1 MGAMDKNAEELPPT
15 RRARLLAWR
24 RDWLP
29 GLSFTGSVLATIAY
43 AASFTPSLL
52 PRPWL
57 LQGII
62 TALSMLSVY
71 WIGVLL
77 GWIGRAIARWAHL
90 EYSVRDRARKVLTI
104 LWLLGIAVLVV
115 VVPAISARW
124 QTQNALRVGMPAQ
137 SFWNVVA
144 SIATTAVIL
153 LVLFALYRL
162 VVGLNDW
169 LAGLGRRRL
178 PRPVAKILAGAVIAM
193 VTVLLVD
200 QLVLRPVVRLVQSN
214 AASTNAQIPPGASVP
229 SSPYRSGS
237 EESPETWESLGAEGR
252 AFVAAGPDADLLEQ
266 VNGQPALEP
275 VRAYA
280 GLTGDRELQD
290 VRDAVVAE
298 LHRTGAF
305 DRSAI
310 LIYTTTGTGWVNE
323 WVASSFEYLLNGD
336 SAIAAMQY
344 STLPSPIAL
353 LSDTS
358 SPREA
363 AQLMYEAVWAE
374 IDSLPEGERPQL
386 YLAGESLGAYGA
398 NSAFE
403 SPSDLLAAVDGAL
416 WTGTPGFTP
425 LHSTLTENRQG
436 GSTEVNPVVDN
447 GLHYRFASNQSE
459 LTADQYGRALGPW
472 EEPRVVF
479 LQHPDD
485 PVVWWSMDLALNQPD
500 WLAEAGADDDRE
512 LPLTYF
518 PLVTFW
524 QVTADMTVA
533 TDIPS
538 GHGHQY
544 HAEVVPAWAGVLGRD
559 PQADYSAIVD
569 AIEESFG

>member
-1 MGAMDKNAEELPPT
+1 MHDTEHHERPD

-29 GLSFTGSVLATIAY
+29 GLSFTGTVLAIIAY

-52 PRPWL
+52 PRPWQ
-57 LQGII
+57 LQGVI

-77 GWIGRAIARWAHL
+77 AWIARAVARWAHL
-90 EYSVRDRARKVLTI
+90 EYSVRDGARKVLTT
-104 LWLLGIAVLVV
+104 LWVLALAALVV
-115 VVPAISARW
+115 VVPAVSARW
-124 QTQNALRVGMPAQ
+124 QTQNARRVGMPAQ
-137 SFWNVVA
+137 SFWGIVA
-144 SIATTAVIL
+144 SVATTAVIL
-153 LVLFALYRL
+153 LLLFALYRL

-169 LAGLGRRRL
+169 LAGLGWRRL
-178 PRPVAKILAGAVIAM
+178 PRPVAKIMAGAIIVV
-193 VTVLLVD
+193 VTALLVD
-200 QLVLRPVVRLVQSN
+200 QLVLRPVVRLVRDN

-229 SSPYRSGS
+229 SSPLRSGS
-237 EESPETWESLGAEGR
+237 EESAESWESLGAEGR
-252 AFVAAGPDADLLEQ
+252 TFVAAGPDADLLEQ

-275 VRAYA
+275 IRTYA
-280 GLTGDRELQD
+280 GLAGDRELPD

-298 LHRTGAF
+298 MHRTGAF
-305 DRSAI
+305 ERAAI

-323 WVASSFEYLLNGD
+323 WVASSFEYLMNGD

-353 LSDTS
+353 LADTS

-363 AQLMYEAVWAE
+363 ATLMYEAVRAE
-374 IDSLPEGERPQL
+374 IDALPENERPKL
-386 YLAGESLGAYGA
+386 YLAGESLGSYGA

-403 SPSDLLAAVDGAL
+403 SPSDLLDSVDGAL

-425 LHSTLTENRQG
+425 LHRQLTEDRQG
-436 GSTEVNPVVDN
+436 GSTEINPVIDN
-447 GLHYRFASNQSE
+447 GRHYRFASNQDE
-459 LTADQYGRALGPW
+459 LTADEYGRALGPW
-472 EEPRVVF
+472 EESRVVF

-485 PVVWWSMDLALNQPD
+485 PVVWWSMDLTFTQPD

-512 LPLTYF
+512 VLLTYF

-559 PQADYSAIVD
+559 PQADYSAIVE
-569 AIEESFG
+569 AIEASFE